1 MVQVFCS
8 FGIGIQIK
16 ENNQS
21 INQEYLMKDDY
32 SRRSIIK
39 GVREPFSRFQEWQKW
54 QKLKKQEI
62 L

>member
-1 MVQVFCS
+1 
-8 FGIGIQIK
+8 
-16 ENNQS
+16 
-21 INQEYLMKDDY
+21 MKDDY

-39 GVREPFSRFQEWQKW
+39 GVREPFSRFQERQKW

>member
-21 INQEYLMKDDY
+21 INQ
-32 SRRSIIK
+32 SINQS
-39 GVREPFSRFQEWQKW
+39 GVSNER
-54 QKLKKQEI
+54 
-62 L
+62 